1 MHPLRFPV
9 EQVVPLPGA
18 VTIYLLGTFQL
29 FTQQQRLAISHG
41 SKAENLLIHLALTP
55 KRRLVRD
62 ELLEHLWPEHNATL
76 AGQSLNNLVH
86 QLNKRIRQ
94 DLGPRNMVIHDDG
107 YYTFNPRD
115 EVTLDLDY
123 FETWQQRGK
132 AAWQAGDMDHG
143 LAYYE
148 QALALYRGDL
158 CSNTKVATVK
168 MVLER
173 ERLRTSL
180 LDLLS
185 SLADH
190 YLAREP
196 MRALSYIHRLLNHE
210 PCREDAHR
218 QAMRCYMALGA
229 RAQALRQYQFCCQIL
244 HTEFAATP
252 EPATTDLFEQIR
264 LTPAHLQSP

>member
-1 MHPLRFPV
+1 MRSLRFPF
-9 EQVVPLPGA
+9 EQVVTLPGT
-18 VTIYLLGTFQL
+18 VNIYLLGTFQL
-29 FTQQQRLAISHG
+29 FIQQHRLPISRG
-41 SKAENLLIHLALTP
+41 SKAENLLIHLALSQE
-55 KRRLVRD
+55 RRLARN
-62 ELLEHLWPEHNATL
+62 ELLEYLWPEHNPTL

-94 DLGPRNMVIHDDG
+94 DLGERNMVIHDDG
-107 YYTFNPRD
+107 YYTFNPSD
-115 EVTLDLDY
+115 EVTFDLDY

-132 AAWQAGDMDHG
+132 AAWQADDVDHG

-148 QALALYRGDL
+148 QALTLYRGDL
-158 CSNTKVATVK
+158 CNDTKVATIK

-185 SLADH
+185 SLGDH
-190 YLAREP
+190 YLARDP

-218 QAMRCYMALGA
+218 LAMRCYMRLGA

-244 HTEFAATP
+244 RTEFAASP
-252 EPATTDLFEQIR
+252 EPATNELFEQIR
-264 LTPAHLQSP
+264 LTPADLQQP